1 MHKEKTTD
9 GRRILPISRR
19 SFVQGL
25 AAGGAMA
32 ALDWS
37 GSPVFGE
44 TQHRNRITAS
54 PPVEILSI

>member
-1 MHKEKTTD
+1 MHREKTTD
-9 GRRILPISRR
+9 GRRILPIGRR

-37 GSPVFGE
+37 GSPVFEE
-44 TQHRNRITAS
+44 TQHRN
-54 PPVEILSI
+54 